1 MKTIEDVVYH
11 EVSHAVMM
19 LNYGMSPIK
28 IVIAES
34 GGDSGGAAGIIQM
47 SVSEC
52 DKPSSDACG
61 IISLAGMCCDTK
73 RNGREPTIDEFMSE
87 CYREDADLF
96 VELSRPAELKRLV
109 KECRYEVRRRWSHIC
124 QISET
129 ILAAHKRGNHVVAI
143 ENTHIEVRFV
153 SRTCDYDLEVV

>member
-34 GGDSGGAAGIIQM
+34 GGDSGGAAGIIQP
-47 SVSEC
+47 SVSTC
-52 DKPSSDACG
+52 DKPSSDAYG

-73 RNGREPTIDEFMSE
+73 RSGREPTIDEFRGRP
-87 CYREDADLF
+87 YIQDADSF
-96 VELSRPAELKRLV
+96 VSHSRPAEFRRLLKLA
-109 KECRYEVRRRWSHIC
+109 RYEVRRRWSHIC

-129 ILAAHKRGNHVVAI
+129 ILSAYKQGNRAVAI
-143 ENTHIEVRFV
+143 DNNIEVLFV
-153 SRTCDYDLEVV
+153 SRTCDYDLEAA

>member
-34 GGDSGGAAGIIQM
+34 GGISGGAAGVIQL
-47 SVSEC
+47 SVSRC
-52 DKPSSDACG
+52 DKPSSDASG
-61 IISLAGMCCDTK
+61 IISLAGMCCDAK
-73 RNGREPTIDEFMSE
+73 RNGREPTIDEFSGQS
-87 CYREDADLF
+87 YIEDADTF
-96 VELSRPAELKRLV
+96 VEHSRPAELKRLLKV
-109 KECRYEVRRRWSHIC
+109 CRYEVRRRWSHIC

-129 ILAAHKRGNHVVAI
+129 ILAAHSKGN
-143 ENTHIEVRFV
+143 
-153 SRTCDYDLEVV
+153 

>member
-34 GGDSGGAAGIIQM
+34 GGDSGGAAGVIQP
-47 SVSEC
+47 SVSGC
-52 DKPSSDACG
+52 GKPSSDAWG

-73 RNGREPTIDEFMSE
+73 RNGREPTIDEFTGRS
-87 CYREDADLF
+87 YIEDADTF
-96 VELSRPAELKRLV
+96 VELSRPAEFKRLLKV
-109 KECRYEVRRRWSHIC
+109 CRYEVRRRWSHIC
-124 QISET
+124 QISEA
-129 ILAAHKRGNHVVAI
+129 ILAAYKQGNRVVAI
-143 ENTHIEVRFV
+143 ENNIIEVQFV
-153 SRTCDYDLEVV
+153 SRTADYDLEAA